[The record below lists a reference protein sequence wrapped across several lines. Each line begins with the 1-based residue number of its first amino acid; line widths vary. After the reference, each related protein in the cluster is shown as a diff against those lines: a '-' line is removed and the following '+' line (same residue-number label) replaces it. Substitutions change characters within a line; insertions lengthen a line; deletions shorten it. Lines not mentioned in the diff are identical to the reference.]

1 MSFYKEQSGYIKTAL
16 SDLQGAWQILRKSV
30 VEAHPFPESHR
41 LLFHIDEGMSWEN
54 VRQLDNMRN
63 ILLLIRNISAKA
75 KVPDE
80 ISQNIEIVA
89 EDLEEVFTAIEKGEV
104 I

>member
-1 MSFYKEQSGYIKTAL
+1 MPFYKEQSGYIKTAL
-16 SDLQGAWQILRKSV
+16 SDLQGAWQILRNSV
-30 VEAHPFPESHR
+30 MEAHPFPESPR

-54 VRQLDNMRN
+54 VRQLVNMRN

>member
-1 MSFYKEQSGYIKTAL
+1 
-16 SDLQGAWQILRKSV
+16 
-30 VEAHPFPESHR
+30 
-41 LLFHIDEGMSWEN
+41 
-54 VRQLDNMRN
+54 MRN
-63 ILLLIRNISAKA
+63 ILLLIRNISAKV

>member
-1 MSFYKEQSGYIKTAL
+1 MPFYEEQSGYIKTAL
-16 SDLQGAWQILRKSV
+16 SDLQGAWQILHRSV

-54 VRQLDNMRN
+54 VRQIDNMRK
-63 ILLLIRNISAKA
+63 ILLLIRNISTKA

-80 ISQNIEIVA
+80 VCQNIEMVI
-89 EDLEEVFTAIEKGEV
+89 EDLEEVFSAIAKGEV

>member
-1 MSFYKEQSGYIKTAL
+1 MPFYKEQSGYIKTAL
-16 SDLQGAWQILRKSV
+16 SDLQGAWQILRNSV
-30 VEAHPFPESHR
+30 MEAHPFPESIR
-41 LLFHIDEGMSWEN
+41 LLFHIDEGMSWES

>member
-1 MSFYKEQSGYIKTAL
+1 
-16 SDLQGAWQILRKSV
+16 
-30 VEAHPFPESHR
+30 
-41 LLFHIDEGMSWEN
+41 
-54 VRQLDNMRN
+54 
-63 ILLLIRNISAKA
+63 LIRNISAKV

-89 EDLEEVFTAIEKGEV
+89 EDLEEVFTAIKKGEV